1 MPGRLFIAALSVA
14 CLATPAAAQLTE
26 VQPGARVRFEAPGV
40 VAGKYEGTILMRTPD
55 TLVVGGPNMTPVRV
69 AVARITS
76 LQISRGS
83 SRADGAIRGMY
94 WGVPIMTA
102 LGAVIA
108 LVAVNDNSCRNCTPV
123 SGGEGVGFTALA
135 AVSGAVYG
143 AGIGALIGRERWER
157 FDMPARTSLDIRE
170 GRMAV
175 RLAIAF

>member
-1 MPGRLFIAALSVA
+1 
-14 CLATPAAAQLTE
+14 
-26 VQPGARVRFEAPGV
+26 
-40 VAGKYEGTILMRTPD
+40 
-55 TLVVGGPNMTPVRV
+55 
-69 AVARITS
+69 
-76 LQISRGS
+76 
-83 SRADGAIRGMY
+83 
-94 WGVPIMTA
+94 MTA

-108 LVAVNDNSCRNCTPV
+108 LVAVNDNSCRTCTPV